1 MARLHGV
8 EGTITHRE
16 LYRTV
21 PPAGFRYPE
30 IMAAT
35 NKQVLLAD
43 RPTGFPKPTDFRLVE
58 SPIPEPAEGQFLV
71 GISHLSV
78 DPYMV
83 A

>member
-1 MARLHGV
+1 
-8 EGTITHRE
+8 
-16 LYRTV
+16 
-21 PPAGFRYPE
+21 
-30 IMAAT
+30 MAAT